1 MIWLWLISN
10 LSNLLAWTSTTGL
23 SILWSDL
30 FICKVWLSI
39 QMLGILFGGTK
50 SASKKS
56 LSSIS
61 QAWVNQSLYLGT
73 RQSQVISH
81 LVFPIL
87 VACERTW
94 DTEFL
99 WELLCQTTYF
109 YSLFL
114 THLLQ
119 WQKFLKVQLRIS
131 RLIPCGLDL
140 VSFQQFY
147 LPHSHFE

>member
-10 LSNLLAWTSTTGL
+10 LSNLQAWTSTTGL

-30 FICKVWLSI
+30 LICKVWLSI
-39 QMLGILFGGTK
+39 QMLGILFEGTR

-56 LSSIS
+56 LSSTS
-61 QAWVNQSLYLGT
+61 QAWVNQPLDLGI
-73 RQSQVISH
+73 RRSQVISH

-87 VACERTW
+87 VACEQTW
-94 DTEFL
+94 GTVFL
-99 WELLCQTTYF
+99 WELLCQTTYLR
-109 YSLFL
+109 SLFP
-114 THLLQ
+114 THRHQ
-119 WQKFLKVQLRIS
+119 WQKSLKGQLRIS
-131 RLIPCGLDL
+131 RLIPCGLNL